1 MPQRERARIGNAR
14 GKGGQ
19 ELVCEF
25 RLPPEPTDDG
35 EVDVLGETGLAPALE
50 GQATDETKTKPSGAA
65 ELLNLQR
72 SGEDG
77 VHEEDRR

>member
-1 MPQRERARIGNAR
+1 MSQRERARTGNAR

-19 ELVCEF
+19 ELIRVF

-35 EVDVLGETGLAPALE
+35 EVDALGETGLTPALE

-72 SGEDG
+72 STKDG
-77 VHEEDRR
+77 VHGDGRR

>member
-14 GKGGQ
+14 GKGRQ
-19 ELVCEF
+19 ELICVF

-50 GQATDETKTKPSGAA
+50 GQATDETEPKPSGAA
-65 ELLNLQR
+65 ELLNLQGC
-72 SGEDG
+72 GENR
-77 VHEEDRR
+77 VHGEGRR